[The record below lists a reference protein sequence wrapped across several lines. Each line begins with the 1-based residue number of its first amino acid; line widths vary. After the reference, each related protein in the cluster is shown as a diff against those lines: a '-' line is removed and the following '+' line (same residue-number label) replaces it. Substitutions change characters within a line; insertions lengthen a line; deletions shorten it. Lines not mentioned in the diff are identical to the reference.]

1 MDKETKK
8 LDTPTSLYREIK
20 KNENVLIDLKY
31 IQIILYVNDTRNVKL
46 KLTNVGSP
54 NSTVNNDMY
63 GHGSWN
69 SNILKWRFSY
79 FLINKL

>member
-8 LDTPTSLYREIK
+8 LDMPTSLYREIK

-31 IQIILYVNDTRNVKL
+31 IQIIVTINDTRNVKL
-46 KLTNVGSP
+46 KPNNVVSP

-63 GHGSWN
+63 RHGSWN
-69 SNILKWRFSY
+69 SNIVKWRFS
-79 FLINKL
+79 